1 MNLIDKVVLITG
13 ASKGI
18 GGATAICFA
27 KEGCSVIIN
36 FKSDENS
43 AQSVLEECNK
53 LSKGNL
59 IIKADVSNEE
69 EVKEMIN
76 SVKSKYPKIDIL
88 VNNVGIFDETDSSSN
103 LEAFDNIYRN
113 NFLSHI
119 LVTKYAKELMET
131 GKIIYISSLH
141 GRLGYGKPEAAK
153 IYEY

>member
-1 MNLIDKVVLITG
+1 MNLKDKVVLITG

-18 GGATAICFA
+18 GGATAIAFV
-27 KEGCSVIIN
+27 KEGCRVIIN
-36 FKSDENS
+36 FKSDEKS

-53 LSKGNL
+53 HSKGNL

-69 EVKEMIN
+69 EVKELFDF
-76 SVKSKYPKIDIL
+76 VKGKFSKIDIL

-103 LEAFDNIYRN
+103 LDAFNNIYRN

-119 LVTKYAKELMET
+119 LVTKYAQELMET

-141 GRLGYGKPEAAK
+141 GRLGY
-153 IYEY
+153 

>member
-18 GGATAICFA
+18 GGATAIGFA

-76 SVKSKYPKIDIL
+76 SVKSKYPK
-88 VNNVGIFDETDSSSN
+88 
-103 LEAFDNIYRN
+103 
-113 NFLSHI
+113 
-119 LVTKYAKELMET
+119 ELMET